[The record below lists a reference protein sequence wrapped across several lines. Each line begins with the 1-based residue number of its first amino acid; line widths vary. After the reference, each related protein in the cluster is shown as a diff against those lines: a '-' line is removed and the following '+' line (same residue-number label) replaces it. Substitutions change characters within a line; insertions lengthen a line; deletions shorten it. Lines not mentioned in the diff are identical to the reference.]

1 VKGRSESAAPQRIQ
15 PSDDSPSAN
24 SGVVVVAPQVAD
36 LERTLTSIGERSTN
50 HADQAFALH
59 ACREAITAV
68 YEGNYGV
75 GALLIDPSGRIA
87 ERGHNVAFE
96 PSFRSDLHA
105 EMVVMNAF
113 EERHPKRDSMA
124 GYTLICSLEPCPMC
138 LARLLIAGVET
149 VKFIAND
156 ELGGMVDYLHQ
167 LPAAWQRLAERVEF
181 RRADTSDEL
190 RRLASDVFLLNLDGL
205 RRKLWAR

>member
-1 VKGRSESAAPQRIQ
+1 
-15 PSDDSPSAN
+15 
-24 SGVVVVAPQVAD
+24 
-36 LERTLTSIGERSTN
+36 
-50 HADQAFALH
+50 
-59 ACREAITAV
+59 
-68 YEGNYGV
+68 
-75 GALLIDPSGRIA
+75 
-87 ERGHNVAFE
+87 
-96 PSFRSDLHA
+96 
-105 EMVVMNAF
+105 
-113 EERHPKRDSMA
+113 MA

-156 ELGGMVDYLHQ
+156 ELGGMVGYLHQ